1 MDYHCL
7 DLMVYNN
14 SRHAL
19 AELLSG
25 IGIERQ
31 KLDSWALH
39 CEQMIDDAIFE
50 IPFSEERLSLFA
62 LVYIGIDIREPMLL
76 SAFARD
82 DKTLVCQVIELMIR
96 SNSVIEQPDYSI
108 KVITELLG
116 CNKVG

>member
-25 IGIERQ
+25 IDLER
-31 KLDSWALH
+31 KKFDSWASY
-39 CEQMIDDAIFE
+39 CEQIIDDAIYE

-62 LVYIGIDIREPMLL
+62 LVYIGIDIREPILL
-76 SAFARD
+76 SAFVMDNRA
-82 DKTLVCQVIELMIR
+82 LACQVVELLIK
-96 SNSVIEQPDYSI
+96 SNSVRQQPDCSI
-108 KVITELLG
+108 NVITELLR
-116 CNKVG
+116 NN